1 MFIILNFRKKGKN
14 KKKKLD
20 DSINFLRGQ
29 EKIVFLFYLRLCEKV
44 EVNLDFNKAGSILKK
59 CFCKDGPVVV
69 ERYGSERV
77 E

>member
-29 EKIVFLFYLRLCEKV
+29 EKIVFLFHVISCEKV
-44 EVNLDFNKAGSILKK
+44 EVSLDFNKAGSILEKM
-59 CFCKDGPVVV
+59 FL
-69 ERYGSERV
+69 
-77 E
+77 